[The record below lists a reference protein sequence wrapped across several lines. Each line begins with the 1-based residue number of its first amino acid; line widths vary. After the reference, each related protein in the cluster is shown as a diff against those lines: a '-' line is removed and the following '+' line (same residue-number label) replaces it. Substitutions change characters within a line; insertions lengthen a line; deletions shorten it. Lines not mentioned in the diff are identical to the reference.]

1 MDYFARGSGETIGT
15 LASKF
20 LIRSFNFKK
29 MLKHNFKTL
38 LVTLFLVVTSHSIF
52 ARTSPGD
59 DPVTGE
65 SLVSEYNA
73 DVQDLNLV
81 YIFKNSDEYFTCF
94 GKFYN
99 DWLAKLKAVPF
110 NRLNQGDKV
119 DYILLKRNIL
129 SDQYNLN
136 LNKKNFAEIQYA
148 VPFAT
153 DIIRLQQE
161 RRRGNTLNA
170 MDVAKALNG
179 VIQKINEAKKA
190 VEQKPIATE
199 ELRTMAVKTVE
210 ELQKGWQ
217 NVYSFYNNYDPN
229 FTWWMKKTSPETETA
244 LSDYAK
250 WLGKQ
255 AVATP
260 GKAMDNSGIIG
271 HPIGR
276 EELLRQL
283 KFEMIPYT
291 PEQLIKIAENQYDWC
306 LNEMKKASRQMGF
319 GDDWGK
325 ALDKVKENHLPPGQ
339 QPELINHLEEF
350 ALHMIDSLGL
360 VTIPPLAKEAWRMVM
375 LSPEQMRF
383 ASYFLGGP
391 QIMVAYAN
399 EEQDY
404 DTKMMIMRSGNYSFA
419 RAEVFHELIPG
430 HNLQFFMNRRY
441 HPYRR
446 AFSTP
451 FNVEGWAFYWE
462 MILWDKGYN
471 RTPEEKIGAL
481 FWRMTRCARIVFSLN
496 YHLGN
501 WTPQQCID
509 YLVDKVGLER
519 FSAESEVR
527 RSFTGGYGPLYQL
540 AYMMGALQIYEL
552 HKEIVGGKKMT
563 DRQFNDTFLQNNTM
577 PIEMFRA
584 IITNQKLN
592 PDYTTQWKFAEDILK

>member
-1 MDYFARGSGETIGT
+1 MHH
-15 LASKF
+15 L
-20 LIRSFNFKK
+20 
-29 MLKHNFKTL
+29 FKT
-38 LVTLFLVVTSHSIF
+38 TLTATIF
-52 ARTSPGD
+52 SAMSFIGWAGNLPEK
-59 DPVTGE
+59 DPVSGA
-65 SLVSEYNA
+65 SLVGQYYA
-73 DVQDLNLV
+73 DVQDLSLV
-81 YIFKNSDEYFTCF
+81 YIFKNSDEYFVRF
-94 GKFYN
+94 QKLYN
-99 DWLAKLKAVPF
+99 DWLT
-110 NRLNQGDKV
+110 RLNAISFNQLTQEDKA
-119 DYILLKRNIL
+119 DYLLLKRNIL
-129 SDQYNLN
+129 SSQYDLN
-136 LNKKNFAEIQYA
+136 LSKKNFSKIQYV
-148 VPFAT
+148 VPFGI
-153 DIIRLQQE
+153 DIIGLQQA
-161 RRRGNTLNA
+161 RRRGNTLDA
-170 MDVAKALNG
+170 METAGILSG
-179 VIQKINEAKKA
+179 VIKKIEEAKKA
-190 VEQKPIATE
+190 VPQKPIENE
-199 ELRTMAVKTVE
+199 ELRTMAVNTVE
-210 ELQKGWQ
+210 ELVKGLQ
-217 NVYSFYNNYDPN
+217 NVYSFYNNYDPD
-229 FTWWMKKTSPETETA
+229 FSWWMKKTGPEAESA

-250 WLGKQ
+250 WLGGQ
-255 AVATP
+255 NVANP
-260 GKAMDNSGIIG
+260 GKAQDNSGIIG

-291 PEQLIKIAENQYDWC
+291 PEELIKIAENQYTWC
-306 LNEMKKASRQMGF
+306 LNEMKKASQQMGF

-325 ALDKVKENHLPPGQ
+325 ALDKVKENHLKPGQ
-339 QPELINHLEEF
+339 QPELINNLESF

-375 LSPEQMRF
+375 LTPEQMRF

-430 HNLQFFMNRRY
+430 HNLQFFMSKRY
-441 HPYRR
+441 RPYRR

-509 YLVDKVGLER
+509 YLVAKVGLER

-552 HKEIVGGKKMT
+552 HKEIVGSKKMT

-584 IITNQKLN
+584 IITNQKLT
-592 PDYTTQWKFAEDILK
+592 PDYTTGWKFASDILK